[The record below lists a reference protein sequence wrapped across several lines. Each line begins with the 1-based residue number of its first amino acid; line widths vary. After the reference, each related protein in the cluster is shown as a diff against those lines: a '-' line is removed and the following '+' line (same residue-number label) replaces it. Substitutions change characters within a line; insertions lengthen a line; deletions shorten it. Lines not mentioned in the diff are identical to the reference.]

1 MHFADQFGV
10 CIRGHGPHTVVFG
23 NGFGTHPSA
32 WDCVVASLVDLG
44 YRVVTYDAAGA
55 SALTLPLY
63 QAERHRTLFGFAED
77 LVELMQ
83 SLQMQGVSYVGH
95 SVAGIVGVLAANA
108 NPELFASLTLLCGSA
123 CYIDD
128 AATGYIGGF
137 SAEQVDTL
145 LAAMRSDYAVWANGF
160 APLVAA
166 NPDRPHLALEFT
178 RSLLAMRSD
187 IACAVLDTIFHSD
200 HRADVSRVLV
210 PTQVLQAAHDPAVP
224 FAASKWLAT
233 QMRAT
238 DFRVIQAEGHFP
250 HISAPDEVNA
260 AIQEF
265 LTEYVRS

>member
-1 MHFADQFGV
+1 V
-10 CIRGHGPHTVVFG
+10 LG

-32 WDCVVASLVDLG
+32 WNFVAASLVNLG

-55 SALTLPLY
+55 SDLTLPLY

-83 SLQMQGVSYVGH
+83 SLHIHGAGYVGH
-95 SVAGIVGVLAANA
+95 SVAGIVGVLAANG
-108 NPELFASLTLLCGSA
+108 NPDLFTSLTLLSGSA

-137 SAEQVDTL
+137 SSEQVDTL

-187 IACAVLDTIFHSD
+187 IACAVLDTIFHCD
-200 HRADVSRVLV
+200 HRADAPRVSI
-210 PTQVLQAAHDPAVP
+210 PTQVLQASHDPAVP
-224 FAASKWLAT
+224 LAASEWLAT
-233 QMRAT
+233 QVRAT
-238 DFRVIQAEGHFP
+238 DFRVLDADGHFP
-250 HISAPDEVNA
+250 HISAPSQVTG

-265 LTEYVRS
+265 LAEHVRS

>member
-1 MHFADQFGV
+1 MNMHFADQFGV
-10 CIRGHGPHTVVFG
+10 CIHGSGPRTVVLG
-23 NGFGTHPSA
+23 NGFGTHPAA
-32 WDCVVASLVDLG
+32 WDCLVESLVNMG
-44 YRVVTYDAAGA
+44 YWVVTYNAAGA
-55 SALTLPLY
+55 TELTLPLY

-83 SLQMQGVSYVGH
+83 SLQIRGASYVGH
-95 SVAGIVGVLAANA
+95 SVAGIVGVLAANG
-108 NPELFASLTLLCGSA
+108 NPGLFDSLTLLCGSA

-128 AATGYIGGF
+128 VGNIGGF
-137 SAEQVDTL
+137 SAEQVDAL
-145 LAAMRSDYAVWANGF
+145 LASMRSDYVVWANGF

-200 HRADVSRVLV
+200 HRADVSRVSV

-233 QMRAT
+233 HVRAT
-238 DFRVIQAEGHFP
+238 DFRVIEADGHFP
-250 HISAPDEVNA
+250 HISAPGKVNA

-265 LTEYVRS
+265 LAEHVCS